1 MLIPA
6 LTRLNCVR
14 TNRGS
19 SDALS
24 LDQSVRGPQSRLQ
37 LSAQGTGTL
46 CQQRGCV
53 LELLTQLARDT
64 PAGAAKGLLL
74 TLALLRAA
82 AGPPAALHVPGRA
95 AANNGAAVTAGKAP
109 AAGGDAS
116 TGAVAA
122 TPPQGFGPAA
132 AQALL
137 LRVLAAL
144 SFVAASAAAAAKPAS
159 QKLGGLITTNRLLI
173 WYNGE
178 DGAPKAGEILAVA
191 TLGPLF
197 WALGF
202 AFAAAAAYTLLAG
215 KRRSLLRR
223 AAAIGAAG
231 AVITAAAVEA
241 LGSEIGNALAQ
252 TPLAA
257 PLIILQ
263 VRLPC
268 ILPPHHLQRVPTA
281 RFEHVTDADNSA
293 HAQRASTGGTAPGRM
308 KIVACRSP
316 GACSTPP
323 PPPSRACKRFYSDS
337 SCHIIQYQ
345 AIAVTYACRSFG
357 SCLCRRCRC
366 RQSRCWS
373 PSAPPPLCSAF
384 WRHRR
389 RCGSRLVSRHPASSR
404 WQHRGEGGEN
414 PKTLNPKPSPIQ
426 VLVETLG
433 RLHSRCC
440 IVCGGCP
447 ALPKSTLCRMWLAH
461 LPLVELLPPILQWS
475 AKRAR
480 PRRVVAFFCNELSPT
495 TEGCS
500 KRQLKSAG
508 FLCSGAPAALSR
520 GMRGA
525 ALSCD
530 QYDK

>member
-1 MLIPA
+1 

-14 TNRGS
+14 TNRESCDAMS
-19 SDALS
+19 SD
-24 LDQSVRGPQSRLQ
+24 QFVRGPRSRLQ
-37 LSAQGTGTL
+37 LSPAGNGHTL
-46 CQQRGCV
+46 PAIPRCCG
-53 LELLTQLARDT
+53 LELLTQPARDT

-82 AGPPAALHVPGRA
+82 AGPPAALHVRGRA
-95 AANNGAAVTAGKAP
+95 AANNCAAVTAGKAL
-109 AAGGDAS
+109 AAGIAAS

-122 TPPQGFGPAA
+122 APPQGFGPAA

-159 QKLGGLITTNRLLI
+159 QKLGCLITTNRLLT

-202 AFAAAAAYTLLAG
+202 AFAAAAAHALLAG

-231 AVITAAAVEA
+231 AVITAAALEA
-241 LGSEIGNALAQ
+241 LGSEIGNALAK

-293 HAQRASTGGTAPGRM
+293 HAQIASTRGAAPGRM

-316 GACSTPP
+316 GACSRRRRLPGLISVSIPIYHVTLYNPG
-323 PPPSRACKRFYSDS
+323 
-337 SCHIIQYQ
+337 
-345 AIAVTYACRSFG
+345 IAVTCACRSFG
-357 SCLCRRCRC
+357 SCWCRRCQC
-366 RQSRCWS
+366 RQSRCSS

-389 RCGSRLVSRHPASSR
+389 RCGSRLGSRHPASSR
-404 WQHRGEGGEN
+404 WHHGGEGGEN
-414 PKTLNPKPSPIQ
+414 PKP
-426 VLVETLG
+426 
-433 RLHSRCC
+433 
-440 IVCGGCP
+440 
-447 ALPKSTLCRMWLAH
+447 
-461 LPLVELLPPILQWS
+461 
-475 AKRAR
+475 
-480 PRRVVAFFCNELSPT
+480 
-495 TEGCS
+495 
-500 KRQLKSAG
+500 
-508 FLCSGAPAALSR
+508 
-520 GMRGA
+520 
-525 ALSCD
+525 
-530 QYDK
+530 